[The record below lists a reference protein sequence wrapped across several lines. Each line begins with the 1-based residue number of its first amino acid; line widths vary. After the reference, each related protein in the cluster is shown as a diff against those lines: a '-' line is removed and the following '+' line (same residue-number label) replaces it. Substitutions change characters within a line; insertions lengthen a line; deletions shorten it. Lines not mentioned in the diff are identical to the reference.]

1 MEQQELAAP
10 WRARAKHNNTGDGPE
25 PHSPSTVPQSL
36 SKTSREHWIQTGVQS
51 IRQVTRQVQGQV
63 VKAAHKLR
71 SDPVRP
77 RVRHHLAITMKVHT
91 DKKRLKSS

>member
-10 WRARAKHNNTGDGPE
+10 WRARAKHNNTGEPE
-25 PHSPSTVPQSL
+25 PHCPSPIPQIL
-36 SKTSREHWIQTGVQS
+36 SKASREHWIQTGVQS
-51 IRQVTRQVQGQV
+51 IRQGTRQVQGQA

-71 SDPVRP
+71 SDPVRT

-91 DKKRLKSS
+91 DKKRLRSS